1 MISAIH
7 FAMTNFQF
15 SIFNLLFV
23 VLLFSGCG
31 YYSFTGAT
39 IPSHLNTIAVPLVE
53 DLSVGPV
60 TNMDAH
66 LTDLLI
72 ERFVRQT
79 RLSLETSESE
89 ANAVLTARIERYT
102 NEPTSV
108 GGDERAT
115 RNRVSISVTVL
126 YVDQVEERDLLQRTF
141 TSFEDY
147 DPAAGL
153 DQERVAAFAALR
165 NIADDVFNTATS
177 NW

>member
-1 MISAIH
+1 MD
-7 FAMTNFQF
+7 NFQF
-15 SIFNLLFV
+15 SVFNPIALL
-23 VLLFSGCG
+23 LLLVAGCG

-39 IPSHLNTIAVPLVE
+39 VASHLNTIAVPLVE
-53 DLSVGPV
+53 DMSVSPV
-60 TNMDAH
+60 TNMDAQM
-66 LTDLLI
+66 TDLLV

-79 RLSLETSESE
+79 RLSLEPSENE
-89 ANAVLTARIERYT
+89 ADVILTARIERYT

-108 GGDERAT
+108 GGELRAT
-115 RNRVSISVTVL
+115 RNRVSVSVSVR
-126 YVDQVEERDLLQRTF
+126 YVDRVEDRELLQRTF

-165 NIADDVFNTATS
+165 NIADDVFTAATS